1 MNNLNDI
8 FFAPAENSSLTYEQ
22 ILEDVQR
29 YFSENHASTIAGSGD
44 GNPERASAVLKDL
57 IAQYLVKRKYALQ
70 DLTTDELCAKL
81 YEDMAGYSFLKKWIY
96 APQVEEVNI
105 NAYNDIEVIM
115 NSGRSIKIPDK
126 FSSPQHAIDVVRR
139 MLNACGMVIDDTMP
153 SVIGFLDK
161 NIRIS
166 VDKTPIVDAE
176 VGINASIR
184 IVNQHTVSEQKL
196 LESGSATAEMLHFL
210 TACIRY
216 GVSVCIAGST
226 GSGKT
231 TIMAWL
237 LSNVPNN
244 RRLITIEEGSREFD
258 LIKRDK
264 DGNILNSV
272 VHLLTRPH
280 ENPSMNINQDFLLER
295 VLRKHPDVIGVGEM
309 RSAAESLSAAE
320 SSRTGHTVCTTIH
333 SNSCESTY
341 RRMMTLA
348 KRKYSMDDSILMQI
362 MVEAY
367 PVVVFTKQL
376 EDRSRKIMEII
387 EGEDYQDGRLI
398 YRSLYKFEVTDNV
411 TDENGAVQVTGC
423 HHKTG
428 TISDTLKKRLLD
440 NGISHKELQEFL
452 TAEPARKKTAK
463 KASTAK
469 TPSNKSSDGTDAME
483 HKILGRDSTEK
494 KPTRTKAAKK
504 EPTNPAA
511 GEQEPGDTKTYEKA
525 PAGTKAVQR
534 EPAKDKSTVVKTC
547 SIETAQKEAASKT
560 ISEQATSEKEIS
572 GKEAD

>member
-8 FFAPAENSSLTYEQ
+8 FFTPVINEHLTYDQ
-22 ILEDVQR
+22 VLEDVQR
-29 YFSENHASTIAGSGD
+29 YFSENHAATIASAGEEDTS
-44 GNPERASAVLKDL
+44 RAVDVLKEL
-57 IAQYLVKRKYALQ
+57 MVKYLVKRKYFIEG
-70 DLTTDELCAKL
+70 LTTAELCDKL

-96 APQVEEVNI
+96 KSDVEEVNI
-105 NAYNDIEVIM
+105 NAYNDIEVIL

-166 VDKTPIVDAE
+166 VDKTPIVDPD

-184 IVNQHTVSEQKL
+184 IVNQQTVSEQKL

-258 LIKRDK
+258 LIKRDAE
-264 DGNILNSV
+264 GNILNSV

-333 SNSCESTY
+333 SNSCDSTY

-348 KRKYSMDDSILMQI
+348 KRKYNMDDAILMQI

-367 PVVVFTKQL
+367 PVVIFTKQL

-398 YRSLYKFEVTDNV
+398 YRSLYKYEVVDNI
-411 TDENGAVQVTGC
+411 TDEKGHPHVIG
-423 HHKTG
+423 HHRKVDC
-428 TISDTLKKRLLD
+428 ISAPLKKRLLD
-440 NGISHKELQEFL
+440 NGISHQELQEF
-452 TAEPARKKTAK
+452 
-463 KASTAK
+463 
-469 TPSNKSSDGTDAME
+469 M
-483 HKILGRDSTEK
+483 H
-494 KPTRTKAAKK
+494 
-504 EPTNPAA
+504 
-511 GEQEPGDTKTYEKA
+511 GEVD
-525 PAGTKAVQR
+525 
-534 EPAKDKSTVVKTC
+534 
-547 SIETAQKEAASKT
+547 
-560 ISEQATSEKEIS
+560 
-572 GKEAD
+572 

>member
-8 FFAPAENSSLTYEQ
+8 FFAPTASEELSYEQ

-29 YFSENHASTIAGSGD
+29 YFAENHAVAIAGEGD
-44 GNPERASAVLKDL
+44 KGGELL
-57 IAQYLVKRKYALQ
+57 QELMTQYLVKRRYTVEGLS
-70 DLTTDELCAKL
+70 TEELVERL

-96 APQVEEVNI
+96 LTPGVEEVNI

-115 NSGRSIKIPDK
+115 NSGRSVRIPEK

-139 MLNACGMVIDDTMP
+139 MLSSCGMILDDTMP
-153 SVIGFLDK
+153 SVVGYLDK

-166 VDKTPIVDAE
+166 VDKTPIVDPD
-176 VGINASIR
+176 VGLNASIR
-184 IVNQHTVSEQKL
+184 IVNQQTVSKEKL
-196 LESGSATAEMLHFL
+196 LESGSATSEMLEFL

-237 LSNVPNN
+237 LSQVPNN

-258 LIKRDK
+258 LVRRDEN
-264 DGNILNSV
+264 GRIANSV

-280 ENPSMNINQDFLLER
+280 ENPALNINQDFLLER

-309 RSAAESLSAAE
+309 RSAAESLAAAE

-333 SNSCESTY
+333 SNSCASTY

-348 KRKYSMDDSILMQI
+348 KRKYMMSDEVLMQI

-367 PVVVFTKQL
+367 PIVVYTKQL

-387 EGEDYQDGRLI
+387 EGEGYEDGRLI
-398 YRSLYKFEVTDNV
+398 YRSLYKYEVADN
-411 TDENGAVQVTGC
+411 TIDENGEPHVVGR
-423 HHKTG
+423 HRRG
-428 TISDTLKKRLLD
+428 DDISGNLRKRFLD
-440 NGISHKELQEFL
+440 NGISFKELEVF
-452 TAEPARKKTAK
+452 
-463 KASTAK
+463 S
-469 TPSNKSSDGTDAME
+469 
-483 HKILGRDSTEK
+483 
-494 KPTRTKAAKK
+494 
-504 EPTNPAA
+504 
-511 GEQEPGDTKTYEKA
+511 QEPSQLMRKLG
-525 PAGTKAVQR
+525 PF
-534 EPAKDKSTVVKTC
+534 P
-547 SIETAQKEAASKT
+547 KEV
-560 ISEQATSEKEIS
+560 
-572 GKEAD
+572 D

>member
-8 FFAPAENSSLTYEQ
+8 FFAPAASEGLTYEKV
-22 ILEDVQR
+22 LENVQR
-29 YFSENHASTIAGSGD
+29 YFSENHASTIAEAGE
-44 GNPERASAVLKDL
+44 GNTLRAAAVLKEL
-57 IAQYLVKRKYALQ
+57 MIQYLVKRKYAI
-70 DLTTDELCAKL
+70 DGFTTEELCARL

-96 APQVEEVNI
+96 RPGVEEVNI

-166 VDKTPIVDAE
+166 VDKTPIVDPD

-184 IVNQHTVSEQKL
+184 IVNQQTVSEQKL
-196 LESGSATAEMLHFL
+196 LNSGSATAEMLHFL

-258 LIKRDK
+258 LIKRDEN
-264 DGNILNSV
+264 GNILNSV
-272 VHLLTRPH
+272 VHLLTHPH

-333 SNSCESTY
+333 SNSCDSTY

-348 KRKYSMDDSILMQI
+348 KRKYNMDDSILMQI

-387 EGEDYQDGRLI
+387 EGEDYQDGHLL
-398 YRSLYKFEVTDNV
+398 YRSLYKYEVVDNV
-411 TDENGAVQVTGC
+411 TDANGEIHVIG
-423 HHKTG
+423 HHNRSG
-428 TISDTLKKRLLD
+428 QISDALKKRLLD
-440 NGISHKELQEFL
+440 NGISHKELEEF
-452 TAEPARKKTAK
+452 
-463 KASTAK
+463 
-469 TPSNKSSDGTDAME
+469 M
-483 HKILGRDSTEK
+483 
-494 KPTRTKAAKK
+494 
-504 EPTNPAA
+504 
-511 GEQEPGDTKTYEKA
+511 
-525 PAGTKAVQR
+525 
-534 EPAKDKSTVVKTC
+534 
-547 SIETAQKEAASKT
+547 
-560 ISEQATSEKEIS
+560 
-572 GKEAD
+572 GKEAH

>member
-8 FFAPAENSSLTYEQ
+8 FFTPAASEGLTYEKV
-22 ILEDVQR
+22 LEDVQR
-29 YFSENHASTIAGSGD
+29 YFSENHASTIAEASE
-44 GNPERASAVLKDL
+44 GNTLRAAAVLKEL
-57 IAQYLVKRKYALQ
+57 MFQYLVKRKYAINGF
-70 DLTTDELCAKL
+70 TTEELCARL

-96 APQVEEVNI
+96 RPGVEEVNI

-166 VDKTPIVDAE
+166 VDKTPIVDPD

-184 IVNQHTVSEQKL
+184 IVNQQTVSEQKL
-196 LESGSATAEMLHFL
+196 LNSGSATAEMLHFL

-258 LIKRDK
+258 LIKRDEN
-264 DGNILNSV
+264 GNILNSV

-333 SNSCESTY
+333 SNSCDSTY

-348 KRKYSMDDSILMQI
+348 KRKYNMDDSILMQI

-387 EGEDYQDGRLI
+387 EGEDYQDGHLL
-398 YRSLYKFEVTDNV
+398 YRSLYKYEVVDNV
-411 TDENGAVQVTGC
+411 TDANGEIHVIG
-423 HHKTG
+423 HHSRSG
-428 TISDTLKKRLLD
+428 QISDALKKRLLD
-440 NGISHKELQEFL
+440 NGISHKELEEF
-452 TAEPARKKTAK
+452 
-463 KASTAK
+463 
-469 TPSNKSSDGTDAME
+469 M
-483 HKILGRDSTEK
+483 
-494 KPTRTKAAKK
+494 
-504 EPTNPAA
+504 
-511 GEQEPGDTKTYEKA
+511 
-525 PAGTKAVQR
+525 
-534 EPAKDKSTVVKTC
+534 
-547 SIETAQKEAASKT
+547 
-560 ISEQATSEKEIS
+560 
-572 GKEAD
+572 GKEAY

>member
-8 FFAPAENSSLTYEQ
+8 FFAPTASEELSYEQ

-29 YFSENHASTIAGSGD
+29 YFAENHAVAIAGEGD
-44 GNPERASAVLKDL
+44 KGGELL
-57 IAQYLVKRKYALQ
+57 QELMTQYLVKRRYTVEGLS
-70 DLTTDELCAKL
+70 TEELVERL

-96 APQVEEVNI
+96 LTPGVEEVNI

-115 NSGRSIKIPDK
+115 NSGRSVKIPEK

-139 MLNACGMVIDDTMP
+139 MLSSCGMILDDTMP
-153 SVIGFLDK
+153 SVVGYLDK

-166 VDKTPIVDAE
+166 VDKTPIVDPD
-176 VGINASIR
+176 VGLNASIR
-184 IVNQHTVSEQKL
+184 IVNQQTVNKEKL
-196 LESGSATAEMLHFL
+196 LESGSATSEMLEFL

-237 LSNVPNN
+237 LSQVPNN

-258 LIKRDK
+258 LVRRDEN
-264 DGNILNSV
+264 GRIANSV

-280 ENPSMNINQDFLLER
+280 ENPALNINQDFLLER

-309 RSAAESLSAAE
+309 RSAAESLAAAE

-333 SNSCESTY
+333 SNSCASTY

-348 KRKYSMDDSILMQI
+348 KRKYMMSDEVLMQI

-367 PVVVFTKQL
+367 PIVVYTKQL

-387 EGEDYQDGRLI
+387 EGEGYEDGRLI
-398 YRSLYKFEVTDNV
+398 YRSLYKYEVADN
-411 TDENGAVQVTGC
+411 TIDENGEPHVVGR
-423 HHKTG
+423 HRKG
-428 TISDTLKKRLLD
+428 DDISGNLRKRFLD
-440 NGISHKELQEFL
+440 NGISFKELEVF
-452 TAEPARKKTAK
+452 
-463 KASTAK
+463 S
-469 TPSNKSSDGTDAME
+469 
-483 HKILGRDSTEK
+483 
-494 KPTRTKAAKK
+494 
-504 EPTNPAA
+504 
-511 GEQEPGDTKTYEKA
+511 QEPSQLMRKLG
-525 PAGTKAVQR
+525 PF
-534 EPAKDKSTVVKTC
+534 P
-547 SIETAQKEAASKT
+547 KEV
-560 ISEQATSEKEIS
+560 
-572 GKEAD
+572 D

>member
-8 FFAPAENSSLTYEQ
+8 FFTPAASEGLTYEKV
-22 ILEDVQR
+22 LEDVQR
-29 YFSENHASTIAGSGD
+29 YFSENHASTIAEAGE
-44 GNPERASAVLKDL
+44 GNTLRAAAVLKEL
-57 IAQYLVKRKYALQ
+57 MIQYLVKRKYAI
-70 DLTTDELCAKL
+70 DGFTTEELCARL

-96 APQVEEVNI
+96 RPGVEEVNI

-166 VDKTPIVDAE
+166 VDKTPIVDPD

-184 IVNQHTVSEQKL
+184 IVNQQTVSEQKL
-196 LESGSATAEMLHFL
+196 LNSGSATAEMLHFL

-258 LIKRDK
+258 LIKRDEN
-264 DGNILNSV
+264 GNILNSV

-333 SNSCESTY
+333 SNSCDSTY

-348 KRKYSMDDSILMQI
+348 KRKYNMDDSILMQI

-387 EGEDYQDGRLI
+387 EGEDYQNGHLL
-398 YRSLYKFEVTDNV
+398 YRSLYKYEVVDNV
-411 TDENGAVQVTGC
+411 TDANGEIHVIG
-423 HHKTG
+423 HHNRSG
-428 TISDTLKKRLLD
+428 QISDALKKRLLD
-440 NGISHKELQEFL
+440 NGISHKELEEF
-452 TAEPARKKTAK
+452 
-463 KASTAK
+463 
-469 TPSNKSSDGTDAME
+469 M
-483 HKILGRDSTEK
+483 
-494 KPTRTKAAKK
+494 
-504 EPTNPAA
+504 
-511 GEQEPGDTKTYEKA
+511 
-525 PAGTKAVQR
+525 
-534 EPAKDKSTVVKTC
+534 
-547 SIETAQKEAASKT
+547 
-560 ISEQATSEKEIS
+560 
-572 GKEAD
+572 GKEAH

>member
-8 FFAPAENSSLTYEQ
+8 FFTPAASEGLTYEKV
-22 ILEDVQR
+22 LEDVQR
-29 YFSENHASTIAGSGD
+29 YFSENHASTIAEAGE
-44 GNPERASAVLKDL
+44 GNTLRAAAVLKEL
-57 IAQYLVKRKYALQ
+57 MIQYLVKRKYAI
-70 DLTTDELCAKL
+70 DGFTTEELCARL

-96 APQVEEVNI
+96 RPGVEEVNI

-166 VDKTPIVDAE
+166 VDKTPIVDPD

-184 IVNQHTVSEQKL
+184 IVNQQTVSEQKL
-196 LESGSATAEMLHFL
+196 LNSGSATAEMLHFL

-258 LIKRDK
+258 LIKRDEN
-264 DGNILNSV
+264 GNILNSV

-333 SNSCESTY
+333 SNSCDSTY

-348 KRKYSMDDSILMQI
+348 KRKYNMDDSILMQI

-387 EGEDYQDGRLI
+387 EGEDYQDGHLL
-398 YRSLYKFEVTDNV
+398 YRSLYKYEVVDNV
-411 TDENGAVQVTGC
+411 TYANGEIHVIG
-423 HHKTG
+423 HHNRSG
-428 TISDTLKKRLLD
+428 QISDALKKRLLD
-440 NGISHKELQEFL
+440 NGISHKELEEF
-452 TAEPARKKTAK
+452 
-463 KASTAK
+463 
-469 TPSNKSSDGTDAME
+469 M
-483 HKILGRDSTEK
+483 
-494 KPTRTKAAKK
+494 
-504 EPTNPAA
+504 
-511 GEQEPGDTKTYEKA
+511 
-525 PAGTKAVQR
+525 
-534 EPAKDKSTVVKTC
+534 
-547 SIETAQKEAASKT
+547 
-560 ISEQATSEKEIS
+560 
-572 GKEAD
+572 GKEAH

>member
-1 MNNLNDI
+1 
-8 FFAPAENSSLTYEQ
+8 
-22 ILEDVQR
+22 
-29 YFSENHASTIAGSGD
+29 
-44 GNPERASAVLKDL
+44 
-57 IAQYLVKRKYALQ
+57 
-70 DLTTDELCAKL
+70 
-81 YEDMAGYSFLKKWIY
+81 
-96 APQVEEVNI
+96 
-105 NAYNDIEVIM
+105 
-115 NSGRSIKIPDK
+115 
-126 FSSPQHAIDVVRR
+126 

-166 VDKTPIVDAE
+166 VDKTPIVDTE

-184 IVNQHTVSEQKL
+184 IVNQNTVSEEKL
-196 LESGSATAEMLHFL
+196 LDSGSATPEMLHFL

-258 LIKRDK
+258 LVKRDE

-320 SSRTGHTVCTTIH
+320 SSRTGHTVVTTIH

-387 EGEDYQDGRLI
+387 EGEDYLDGKLV
-398 YRSLYKFEVTDNV
+398 YRSLYKYEVVDNV
-411 TDENGAVQVTGC
+411 TDEQGAAHVVGR
-423 HHKTG
+423 HRKMG
-428 TISDTLKKRLLD
+428 TMSEALKKRLLD

-452 TAEPARKKTAK
+452 DSAPARK
-463 KASTAK
+463 
-469 TPSNKSSDGTDAME
+469 GTSR
-483 HKILGRDSTEK
+483 KQ
-494 KPTRTKAAKK
+494 P
-504 EPTNPAA
+504 P
-511 GEQEPGDTKTYEKA
+511 
-525 PAGTKAVQR
+525 
-534 EPAKDKSTVVKTC
+534 
-547 SIETAQKEAASKT
+547 
-560 ISEQATSEKEIS
+560 
-572 GKEAD
+572 GKEVE

>member
-8 FFAPAENSSLTYEQ
+8 FFAPTENSALTYEQ
-22 ILEDVQR
+22 VLEDVQR
-29 YFSENHASTIAGSGD
+29 YFSENHASTIAGAGENDS
-44 GNPERASAVLKDL
+44 ERAVTVLKEL
-57 IAQYLVKRKYALQ
+57 MVQYLVKRKYTIKGF
-70 DLTTDELCAKL
+70 TTEQLCARL

-96 APQVEEVNI
+96 QPGVEEVNI

-115 NSGRSIKIPDK
+115 NSGRSIKIPDR

-166 VDKTPIVDAE
+166 VDKTPIVDSE

-184 IVNQHTVSEQKL
+184 IVNQNTVSEEKL
-196 LESGSATAEMLHFL
+196 LDSGSATPEMLLFL

-258 LIKRDK
+258 LVKRDE

-387 EGEDYQDGRLI
+387 EGEDYLDGKLM
-398 YRSLYKFEVTDNV
+398 YRSLYKYEVVDNV
-411 TDENGAVQVTGC
+411 TDEHGAAHVVGR
-423 HHKTG
+423 HRKMG
-428 TISDTLKKRLLD
+428 AMSGTLKKRLLD

-452 TAEPARKKTAK
+452 DSAPPRKGA
-463 KASTAK
+463 
-469 TPSNKSSDGTDAME
+469 
-483 HKILGRDSTEK
+483 LGK
-494 KPTRTKAAKK
+494 QP
-504 EPTNPAA
+504 P
-511 GEQEPGDTKTYEKA
+511 
-525 PAGTKAVQR
+525 
-534 EPAKDKSTVVKTC
+534 
-547 SIETAQKEAASKT
+547 
-560 ISEQATSEKEIS
+560 
-572 GKEAD
+572 GKEV

>member
-1 MNNLNDI
+1 MYRDI
-8 FFAPAENSSLTYEQ
+8 
-22 ILEDVQR
+22 
-29 YFSENHASTIAGSGD
+29 FSENHAATIANAGEEDSQ
-44 GNPERASAVLKDL
+44 RAVDVLKEL
-57 IAQYLVKRKYALQ
+57 MVQYLVKRKYAIEG
-70 DLTTDELCAKL
+70 LTTDGLCDKL
-81 YEDMAGYSFLKKWIY
+81 YEDMAGYSFLKQWIY
-96 APQVEEVNI
+96 KPGVEEVNI
-105 NAYNDIEVIM
+105 NAYNDIEVIL
-115 NSGRSIKIPDK
+115 NSGRSSKIPDK

-166 VDKTPIVDAE
+166 VDKTPIVDPD

-184 IVNQHTVSEQKL
+184 IVNQQTVSEQKL
-196 LESGSATAEMLHFL
+196 LDSGSATAEMLHFL

-231 TIMAWL
+231 TVMAWL
-237 LSNVPNN
+237 LSNVPHN

-258 LIKRDK
+258 LVKRDEN
-264 DGNILNSV
+264 GNILNSV

-280 ENPSMNINQDFLLER
+280 ENPSININQDFLLER

-333 SNSCESTY
+333 SNSCDSTY

-348 KRKYSMDDSILMQI
+348 KRKYNMDDSILMQI

-367 PVVVFTKQL
+367 PVVIFTKQL

-398 YRSLYKFEVTDNV
+398 YRSLYKYEVIDNV
-411 TDENGAVQVTGC
+411 TDEHGQTKVIG
-423 HHKTG
+423 HHRKMEL
-428 TISDTLKKRLLD
+428 ISDSLKKRLLD
-440 NGISHKELQEFL
+440 NGISHKELQEFI
-452 TAEPARKKTAK
+452 
-463 KASTAK
+463 
-469 TPSNKSSDGTDAME
+469 GME
-483 HKILGRDSTEK
+483 V
-494 KPTRTKAAKK
+494 
-504 EPTNPAA
+504 N
-511 GEQEPGDTKTYEKA
+511 
-525 PAGTKAVQR
+525 
-534 EPAKDKSTVVKTC
+534 
-547 SIETAQKEAASKT
+547 
-560 ISEQATSEKEIS
+560 
-572 GKEAD
+572 

>member
-8 FFAPAENSSLTYEQ
+8 FFSPVSNDKLTYDQ
-22 ILEDVQR
+22 VLEDIQR
-29 YFSENHASTIAGSGD
+29 YFSENHASTIAEAGEND
-44 GNPERASAVLKDL
+44 AERATMVLKEL
-57 IAQYLVKRKYALQ
+57 MVQYLVKRKYAIEGLNTQ
-70 DLTTDELCAKL
+70 ELCEKL

-96 APQVEEVNI
+96 RPGVEEVNI

-115 NSGRSIKIPDK
+115 NSGRSLKIPDK

-166 VDKTPIVDAE
+166 VDKTPIVDPE

-184 IVNQHTVSEQKL
+184 IVNQQTVSEQKL
-196 LESGSATAEMLHFL
+196 LDSGSATAEMLHFL

-231 TIMAWL
+231 TVMAWL

-258 LIKRDK
+258 LVKRDAE
-264 DGNILNSV
+264 GNILNSV

-320 SSRTGHTVCTTIH
+320 SSRTGHTVITTIH
-333 SNSCESTY
+333 SNSCDSTY

-387 EGEDYQDGRLI
+387 EGEDYLDGKLV
-398 YRSLYKFEVTDNV
+398 YRSLYKYEVVDNV
-411 TDENGAVQVTGC
+411 TAANGETHVVGR
-423 HHKTG
+423 HRKNG
-428 TISDTLKKRLLD
+428 MISDALRIRLLD
-440 NGISHKELQEFL
+440 NGISRKELEEF
-452 TAEPARKKTAK
+452 T
-463 KASTAK
+463 
-469 TPSNKSSDGTDAME
+469 
-483 HKILGRDSTEK
+483 
-494 KPTRTKAAKK
+494 
-504 EPTNPAA
+504 
-511 GEQEPGDTKTYEKA
+511 
-525 PAGTKAVQR
+525 
-534 EPAKDKSTVVKTC
+534 
-547 SIETAQKEAASKT
+547 
-560 ISEQATSEKEIS
+560 
-572 GKEAD
+572 GKELS